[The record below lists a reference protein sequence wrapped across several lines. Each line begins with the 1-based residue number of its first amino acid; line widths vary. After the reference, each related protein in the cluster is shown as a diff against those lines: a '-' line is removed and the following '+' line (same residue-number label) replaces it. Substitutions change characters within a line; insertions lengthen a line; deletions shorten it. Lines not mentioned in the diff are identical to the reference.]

1 MSNHIDVKIKGLI
14 KMKDLVISL
23 SKVQKLKEELN
34 ILNKEYL
41 KIYEEMEDLNKKK
54 ENLESLYMS
63 KLGALIFL
71 KFEKEIE
78 YRKLKKKLNLVIQS
92 KNKNEKIDIN
102 KIDDILKLELKSF
115 YTELE
120 SIREKMKDSKK
131 YLESPILN
139 DEEVKKV
146 KEIFRKLAKKLHPDI
161 NKNLTKE
168 EIELWNK
175 TKEAYENNDLV
186 SLIVLEGIID
196 NIEIKED
203 LSVNNIGENIEKI
216 KNKIEKINIII
227 KDSLNEFPLN
237 LIEVI
242 NNEGFIQSKKD
253 ELNKE
258 IKIYK
263 EKINELN
270 KLIYEVIGG

>member
-1 MSNHIDVKIKGLI
+1 
-14 KMKDLVISL
+14 MKDLVISL

>member
-1 MSNHIDVKIKGLI
+1 MN
-14 KMKDLVISL
+14 
-23 SKVQKLKEELN
+23 
-34 ILNKEYL
+34 
-41 KIYEEMEDLNKKK
+41 
-54 ENLESLYMS
+54 
-63 KLGALIFL
+63 
-71 KFEKEIE
+71 
-78 YRKLKKKLNLVIQS
+78 
-92 KNKNEKIDIN
+92 
-102 KIDDILKLELKSF
+102 
-115 YTELE
+115 
-120 SIREKMKDSKK
+120 DSKI

-139 DEEVKKV
+139 DEEVKKI
-146 KEIFRKLAKKLHPDI
+146 KELFRKLAKKLHPDI

-175 TKEAYENNDLV
+175 IKEAYENNDLV

-203 LSVNNIGENIEKI
+203 VSIDSIEENIEKI

-227 KDSLNEFPLN
+227 KESLNEFPLN
-237 LIEVI
+237 LREVI
-242 NNEGFIQSKKD
+242 NNESFIQSKKD

>member
-1 MSNHIDVKIKGLI
+1 
-14 KMKDLVISL
+14 MKELVISL

-54 ENLESLYMS
+54 ESLESIYMS

-78 YRKLKKKLNLVIQS
+78 YRKLKKKLNLLIQS

-115 YTELE
+115 YKELE
-120 SIREKMKDSKK
+120 SIREKMNDSKI

-139 DEEVKKV
+139 DEEVKKI
-146 KEIFRKLAKKLHPDI
+146 KELFRKLAKKLHPDI

-175 TKEAYENNDLV
+175 IKEAYENNDLV

-203 LSVNNIGENIEKI
+203 VSIDSIEENIEKI

-227 KDSLNEFPLN
+227 KESLNKFPLN
-237 LIEVI
+237 LREVI
-242 NNEGFIQSKKD
+242 NNESFIQSKKD

>member
-1 MSNHIDVKIKGLI
+1 
-14 KMKDLVISL
+14 MKELVISL

-54 ENLESLYMS
+54 ESLESIYMS

-78 YRKLKKKLNLVIQS
+78 YRKLKKKLNLLIQS

-102 KIDDILKLELKSF
+102 KIDDVLKLELKKF

-120 SIREKMKDSKK
+120 SIREKLKDTKI

-139 DEEVKKV
+139 DEEVKKI
-146 KEIFRKLAKKLHPDI
+146 KELFRKLAKKLHPDI

-175 TKEAYENNDLV
+175 IKEAYENNDLV

-203 LSVNNIGENIEKI
+203 VSINSIEENIEKI

-227 KDSLNEFPLN
+227 KESLNKFPLN
-237 LIEVI
+237 LREVI
-242 NNEGFIQSKKD
+242 NNESFIQSKKD

>member
-1 MSNHIDVKIKGLI
+1 
-14 KMKDLVISL
+14 MKELVISL
-23 SKVQKLKEELN
+23 SKVQKLKEELD

-54 ENLESLYMS
+54 ESLESIYMS

-78 YRKLKKKLNLVIQS
+78 YRKLKKKLNLLIQS

-115 YTELE
+115 YKELE
-120 SIREKMKDSKK
+120 SIREKMNDSKI

-139 DEEVKKV
+139 DEEVKKI
-146 KEIFRKLAKKLHPDI
+146 KELFRKLAKKLHPDI

-175 TKEAYENNDLV
+175 IKEAYENNDLV

-196 NIEIKED
+196 NIEIKENVSID
-203 LSVNNIGENIEKI
+203 SIEENIEKI

-227 KDSLNEFPLN
+227 KESLNKFPLN
-237 LIEVI
+237 LREVI
-242 NNEGFIQSKKD
+242 NNESFIQSKKD

>member
-1 MSNHIDVKIKGLI
+1 
-14 KMKDLVISL
+14 MKELVISL

-54 ENLESLYMS
+54 ESLESIYMS

-78 YRKLKKKLNLVIQS
+78 YRKLKKKLNLLIQS

-115 YTELE
+115 YKELE
-120 SIREKMKDSKK
+120 SIREKMNDSKI

-139 DEEVKKV
+139 DEEVKKI
-146 KEIFRKLAKKLHPDI
+146 KELFRKLAKKLHPDI

-175 TKEAYENNDLV
+175 IKEAYENNDLV

-196 NIEIKED
+196 NIEIKENVSID
-203 LSVNNIGENIEKI
+203 SIEENIEKI

-227 KDSLNEFPLN
+227 KESLNKFPLN
-237 LIEVI
+237 LREVI
-242 NNEGFIQSKKD
+242 NNESFIQSKKD

>member
-1 MSNHIDVKIKGLI
+1 
-14 KMKDLVISL
+14 MKELVISL

-54 ENLESLYMS
+54 ESLESIYMS

-78 YRKLKKKLNLVIQS
+78 YRKLKKKLNLLIQS

-102 KIDDILKLELKSF
+102 KIDDILKLELKSL
-115 YTELE
+115 YKELE
-120 SIREKMKDSKK
+120 SIREKMNDSKI

-139 DEEVKKV
+139 DEEVKKI
-146 KEIFRKLAKKLHPDI
+146 KELFRKLAKKLHPDI

-175 TKEAYENNDLV
+175 IKEAYENNDLV

-196 NIEIKED
+196 NIEIKENVSID
-203 LSVNNIGENIEKI
+203 SIEENIEKI

-227 KDSLNEFPLN
+227 KESLNKFPLN
-237 LIEVI
+237 LREVI
-242 NNEGFIQSKKD
+242 NNESFIQSKKD

>member
-1 MSNHIDVKIKGLI
+1 
-14 KMKDLVISL
+14 MKDLVISL

-41 KIYEEMEDLNKKK
+41 KIYEDMEDLNKKK
-54 ENLESLYMS
+54 EVLESLYMS

-71 KFEKEIE
+71 KFEKKIE
-78 YRKLKKKLNLVIQS
+78 YRKLKKKLNLIIQS

-120 SIREKMKDSKK
+120 SIREKMKDSKI

-175 TKEAYENNDLV
+175 IKEAYENNDLV

-203 LSVNNIGENIEKI
+203 LSVNNIEENIEKI

-237 LIEVI
+237 LREVI
-242 NNEGFIQSKKD
+242 NNESFIQSKKD

>member
-1 MSNHIDVKIKGLI
+1 
-14 KMKDLVISL
+14 MKELVISL

-54 ENLESLYMS
+54 ESLESIYMS

-78 YRKLKKKLNLVIQS
+78 YRKLKKKLNLLIKS

-115 YTELE
+115 YKELE
-120 SIREKMKDSKK
+120 SIREKMNDSKI

-139 DEEVKKV
+139 DEEVKKI
-146 KEIFRKLAKKLHPDI
+146 KELFRKLAKKLHPDI

-175 TKEAYENNDLV
+175 IKEAYENNDLV

-203 LSVNNIGENIEKI
+203 VSIDSIEENIEKI

-227 KDSLNEFPLN
+227 KESLNKFPLN
-237 LIEVI
+237 LREVI
-242 NNEGFIQSKKD
+242 NNESFIQSKKD

>member
-1 MSNHIDVKIKGLI
+1 
-14 KMKDLVISL
+14 MKELVISL

-54 ENLESLYMS
+54 ESLESIYMS

-78 YRKLKKKLNLVIQS
+78 YRKLKKKLNLLIQS

-115 YTELE
+115 YKELE
-120 SIREKMKDSKK
+120 SIREKMNDSKI

-139 DEEVKKV
+139 DEEVKKI
-146 KEIFRKLAKKLHPDI
+146 KELFRKLAKKLHPDI

-175 TKEAYENNDLV
+175 IKEAYENNDLV

-203 LSVNNIGENIEKI
+203 VSIDSIEENIEKI

-227 KDSLNEFPLN
+227 KESLNEFPLN
-237 LIEVI
+237 LREVI
-242 NNEGFIQSKKD
+242 NNESFIQSKKD

>member
-1 MSNHIDVKIKGLI
+1 
-14 KMKDLVISL
+14 MKELVISL

-54 ENLESLYMS
+54 ESLESIYMS

-78 YRKLKKKLNLVIQS
+78 YRKLKKKLNLLIQS

-102 KIDDILKLELKSF
+102 KIDDILKLEIKSF
-115 YTELE
+115 YKELE
-120 SIREKMKDSKK
+120 SIREKMNDSKI

-139 DEEVKKV
+139 DEEVKKI
-146 KEIFRKLAKKLHPDI
+146 KELFRKLAKKLHPDI

-175 TKEAYENNDLV
+175 IKEAYENNDLV

-203 LSVNNIGENIEKI
+203 VSIDSIEENIEKI

-227 KDSLNEFPLN
+227 KE
-237 LIEVI
+237 
-242 NNEGFIQSKKD
+242 
-253 ELNKE
+253 
-258 IKIYK
+258 
-263 EKINELN
+263 
-270 KLIYEVIGG
+270 